1 MGEPHDRSR
10 LSSALD
16 GAEAVATTV
25 YAVLLVVVAVAI
37 LAALGYIALH
47 PPSSFGSQGEW
58 FYVAGAFLLVIF
70 WVMSQAAWLIKRRRA
85 RSPLS
90 SPDVR
95 IGSSPGRVSLSWGSA
110 EAARAKEDG
119 EAWTWNVQSA
129 PIPAATF
136 TLDRAQLD
144 AARALRA
151 SGRGWEEIAREV
163 NGEYGALSA
172 FDQSLYQRAL
182 QLAVDG
188 GA

>member
-1 MGEPHDRSR
+1 MGEPHDRSG

-16 GAEAVATTV
+16 GAETVATAV
-25 YAVLLVVVAVAI
+25 YAVLLAVVAVAI

-85 RSPLS
+85 RSA
-90 SPDVR
+90 
-95 IGSSPGRVSLSWGSA
+95 GSQSGLRVDSNPGRLSLTWGSP
-110 EAARAKEDG
+110 EAARAAASG
-119 EAWTWNVQSA
+119 EAWTWNLQSA
-129 PIPAATF
+129 PVPAATF

-144 AARALRA
+144 AARAARA
-151 SGRGWEEIAREV
+151 SGRGWDDIAREV
-163 NGEYGALSA
+163 NPEYAALSA